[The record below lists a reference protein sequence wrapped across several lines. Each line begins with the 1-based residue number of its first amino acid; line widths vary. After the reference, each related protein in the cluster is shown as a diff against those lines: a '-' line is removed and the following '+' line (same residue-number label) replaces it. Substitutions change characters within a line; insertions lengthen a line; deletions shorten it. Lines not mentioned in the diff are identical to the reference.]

1 MNKHADGF
9 IGEYSRQR
17 EREVEAL
24 PEALEGDEGLRR
36 EVPGAH
42 EAEGLLEASGRTLAP
57 EAAHQQVETRP
68 AVLTHAVG
76 AAAGA

>member
-1 MNKHADGF
+1 M
-9 IGEYSRQR
+9 
-17 EREVEAL
+17 EAL

-57 EAAHQQVETRP
+57 EAAHQQVETRA

-76 AAAGA
+76 AAAGARGDLAPLT